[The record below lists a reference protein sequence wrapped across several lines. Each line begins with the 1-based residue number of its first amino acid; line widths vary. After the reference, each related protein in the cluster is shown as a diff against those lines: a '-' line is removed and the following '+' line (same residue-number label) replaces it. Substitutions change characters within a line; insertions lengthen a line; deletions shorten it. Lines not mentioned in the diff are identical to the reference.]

1 MSAADPVPVAT
12 QPNITRSR
20 RDAIDF
26 DGRWWGCDG
35 DDAATV
41 IITGRR
47 GDHAASEQRGGEYD
61 CR

>member
-1 MSAADPVPVAT
+1 MAAADPVPVAT
-12 QPNITRSR
+12 EPNIPRSR

-26 DGRWWGCDG
+26 DGRWWRSDG
-35 DDAATV
+35 DHAASV

-47 GDHAASEQRGGEYD
+47 GDDAASEQRTGEYD